1 MKSNTHIRADIEGL
15 RALAVVL
22 VILYH
27 YQVPGVSGGFVGVD
41 VFFVISGFVIT
52 QLLRRAMAKD
62 SFRFADFY
70 ARRIR
75 RLVPAFLLASTA
87 AFLLI
92 SPFYIG
98 DAYYIF
104 AKSWLASLIGLSNF
118 YYFDELSQYFAP
130 ETQTL
135 TLLHTWSL
143 AVEEQFY
150 LLWPATLLL
159 AMRLGK
165 GRDGM
170 PFFVLAL
177 IGAFVLSVYM
187 ALSYPTAAY
196 YLLPARIFELMLG
209 AGVALFAER
218 LPRVS
223 PALAQFET
231 LAGVALITGTAIFL
245 TSQHPFPGYNALWPT
260 LGTAMVIHAG
270 LHQQGTLVARVLS
283 LPPLVFIGGISY
295 ALYLWHWPPVAL
307 MHYQLIELT
316 WLNRALVLALV
327 VLMSWVSYRFV
338 ENRFRYRDWTF
349 RQSFLRLVFIP
360 LLCIWMI
367 QSYIRLADDLS
378 FRIPAERREIYT
390 IIAERNAADLYK
402 SCFKGDPVDFDKSS
416 RCVVGA
422 PQTGELPDAML
433 IGDSHAIAQLGFVEQ
448 LVVDRGLSTLVVTR
462 ASTPY
467 MTTAFTED
475 LFGVDPTKVARNQA
489 LTDYMAQKP
498 MHVFVGA
505 WWYSYLRSD
514 KVQDYLIRTVE
525 ALLAQGHTV
534 YILEDVPKLPS
545 DAFAECLL
553 KNMDDCSI
561 PAAPVAEQFEWFE
574 RFKAELQSRHPQVRW
589 LNPRAVICSDS
600 RCETVLNGIPLYRDD
615 NHLNHVGSGEIGKE
629 YLKRFGNPLE

>member
-15 RALAVVL
+15 RAQAVVL

-104 AKSWLASLIGLSNF
+104 AKSWLASLVGLSNF

-159 AMRLGK
+159 TMRVGK
-165 GRDGM
+165 GRDGL
-170 PFFVLAL
+170 PFFVVAL
-177 IGAFVLSVYM
+177 LGAFALSVYM

-209 AGVALFAER
+209 AGVALFADR
-218 LPRVS
+218 LPRVN
-223 PALAQFET
+223 PTLAQLET
-231 LAGVALITGTAIFL
+231 LAGVALITGTAML
-245 TSQHPFPGYNALWPT
+245 LNSQHPFPGYNALWPT

-270 LHQQGTLVARVLS
+270 LHQQGTLVARFLS

-327 VLMSWVSYRFV
+327 LLMSWVSYRFV

-360 LLCIWMI
+360 LLCIWII

-378 FRIPAERREIYT
+378 FRIPESRRDLYT
-390 IIAERNAADLYK
+390 IIAERNAGDLYK
-402 SCFKGDPVDFDKSS
+402 PCFKGDPVAFDRSDA
-416 RCVVGA
+416 CIVGA
-422 PQTGELPDAML
+422 PLQGDLPDSVL
-433 IGDSHAIAQLGFVEQ
+433 IGDSHAIALLGLVEQ
-448 LVVDRGLSTLVVTR
+448 LVADRGLSLLTVTR

-467 MTTAFTED
+467 MLPSLTED
-475 LFGVDPTKVARNQA
+475 LFGIDQTKVMRNQA
-489 LTDYMAQKP
+489 LTDYLAAKP
-498 MHVFVGA
+498 MHVILGA
-505 WWYSYLRSD
+505 RWTAYMRSE
-514 KVQDYLIRTVE
+514 KVEDYFLRTVD
-525 ALLAQGHTV
+525 ALIEQGHTV
-534 YILEDVPKLPS
+534 FILGDIPELPS
-545 DAFAECLL
+545 SAYAECLL

-561 PAAPVAEQFEWFE
+561 SAHSDNPGLVGLQQF
-574 RFKAELQSRHPQVRW
+574 RDKLKARHPEVVW
-589 LNPRAVICSDS
+589 INPRDVTCDAQ
-600 RCETVLNGIPLYRDD
+600 RCQTVLNGIPLYRDD
-615 NHLNHVGSGEIGKE
+615 NHLNHIGSSEVGKE
-629 YLKRFGNPLE
+629 YLRRFGNPL